1 MLYVLTYINFI
12 NITTIYICV
21 YIKLKNSKKT
31 KKTKQKP
38 CFALEIKYDFLV
50 CDCD

>member
-1 MLYVLTYINFI
+1 MFI
-12 NITTIYICV
+12 YK
-21 YIKLKNSKKT
+21 IKKFQKN